1 MLEQHITNL
10 VDSLAISTQHTI
22 NINFDKR
29 VSLFNK
35 LSEIKK
41 NIIGIDD
48 QPILNVILHKTK
60 DISLNDYNP
69 NFVASPEMKLLTH
82 SIQKDGFTMPIVVG
96 PTGDNTTTII
106 DGHHRFTLME
116 KKPYI
121 ASSLQGYIPTV
132 SLKRELP
139 ERMSA
144 TVRHNL
150 AKGQHQVE
158 LTSQLVLRL
167 RNLNWSND
175 TISRE
180 LGMDKD
186 EILRML
192 QVTGLVEAFENNT
205 FSNAWV

>member
-1 MLEQHITNL
+1 
-10 VDSLAISTQHTI
+10 
-22 NINFDKR
+22 
-29 VSLFNK
+29 
-35 LSEIKK
+35 
-41 NIIGIDD
+41 
-48 QPILNVILHKTK
+48 
-60 DISLNDYNP
+60 
-69 NFVASPEMKLLTH
+69 
-82 SIQKDGFTMPIVVG
+82 
-96 PTGDNTTTII
+96 
-106 DGHHRFTLME
+106 
-116 KKPYI
+116 
-121 ASSLQGYIPTV
+121 
-132 SLKRELP
+132 
-139 ERMSA
+139 MSA